1 MTKDLPITLARYAA
15 ALAAV
20 LAITYFYQ
28 HTHRF
33 NVTTVAFTY
42 LLAILGVSTLWGLY
56 VSLFMS
62 VVATLAYN
70 YFFLPPVGTLT
81 IADPQNWVALFTF
94 LATSIL
100 ASDLSTR
107 ARNQAAE
114 ANRRR
119 HEVERLYRF
128 SQRLLSAGNPIELL
142 NAIPRQ
148 IVETFEIGAAALF
161 LADKQKVYR
170 SGMNLP
176 QLDAAFLKAVVA
188 REELQID
195 VKHSVCFAPLRLGS
209 RILGSMGIS
218 GPVLSRESL
227 EAMGTLI
234 AVAVERAR
242 AIEMVGKTE
251 AAREGERLKSALLDA
266 ITHDF
271 RTPLTSM
278 KASVTTLLSP
288 ARLDGGQRDELL
300 HIINEEC
307 DRLNRLV
314 GEAGEMARLEAGEVK
329 LQLEPVRAEDLIAGA
344 LEICKGVLGTRP
356 IRIELRNPELTV
368 HADAAR
374 AKEVLVHLIQN
385 ANLYSSADQPITIS
399 AEEKDESV
407 QFSVADHGPG
417 IGETELG
424 LIFDKFYRGADQRYR
439 VQGTGMGLPIA
450 KAIVEAHG
458 GTIGVI
464 SQVEHGSVFSFSLP
478 ILRGT
483 TEQK

>member
-1 MTKDLPITLARYAA
+1 MTKNLPTTLARYAA

-33 NVTTVAFTY
+33 NATTVAFTY
-42 LLAILGVSTLWGLY
+42 LLAILGVSALWGLG
-56 VSLFMS
+56 VSVFMS
-62 VVATLAYN
+62 IAATLTYN
-70 YFFLPPVGTLT
+70 YFFLPPVGTFT
-81 IADPQNWVALFTF
+81 IADPQNWVALGTF
-94 LATSIL
+94 LATSVL

-148 IVETFEIGAAALF
+148 IVESFEVGAAALF
-161 LADKQKVYR
+161 LSDKQKVYR

-176 QLDAAFLKAVVA
+176 QLDASFLKAIVA

-195 VKHSVCFAPLRLGS
+195 AEHSVCFAPLRLGS

-234 AVAVERAR
+234 AVAIERAH

-271 RTPLTSM
+271 RTPLTSI
-278 KASVTTLLSP
+278 KASITTLISP
-288 ARLDGGQRDELL
+288 ANLDGAQREELL
-300 HIINEEC
+300 HIIDEEC

-314 GEAGEMARLEAGEVK
+314 GEAAEMARLEAGEVK
-329 LQLEPVRAEDLIAGA
+329 LQLESVRVEDLITAA
-344 LEICKGVLGTRP
+344 LDVCKGLLGTRP
-356 IRIELRNPELTV
+356 VRLDLKKPDLRV
-368 HADAAR
+368 RADFAR
-374 AKEVLVHLIQN
+374 AEEVLGHLIQN
-385 ANLYSSADQPITIS
+385 ANLYSAADHPITIG
-399 AEEKDESV
+399 AEEKDDFV
-407 QFSVADHGPG
+407 QFSVSDQGPG
-417 IGETELG
+417 INPTELG
-424 LIFDKFYRGADQRYR
+424 FIFDKFYRGTDQRYR

-450 KAIVEAHG
+450 KAIIEAHG
-458 GTIGVI
+458 GTIGVV
-464 SQVEHGSVFSFSLP
+464 SQVEHGSVFSFTLP
-478 ILRGT
+478 IQRGPS
-483 TEQK
+483 E